1 VSVSSYSLTMASLP
15 SSGKSHGAGRSAA
28 AHGTAGR
35 TGCDRG
41 QAEGAARL
49 DDDRS
54 RASGGSGLGL
64 AMVRELTTAHGG
76 TVSVTGRQTGPG
88 ATFLV
93 RLPVT
98 TDQTR

>member
-1 VSVSSYSLTMASLP
+1 
-15 SSGKSHGAGRSAA
+15 
-28 AHGTAGR
+28 
-35 TGCDRG
+35 
-41 QAEGAARL
+41 
-49 DDDRS
+49 
-54 RASGGSGLGL
+54 
-64 AMVRELTTAHGG
+64 MVRELTTAHGG